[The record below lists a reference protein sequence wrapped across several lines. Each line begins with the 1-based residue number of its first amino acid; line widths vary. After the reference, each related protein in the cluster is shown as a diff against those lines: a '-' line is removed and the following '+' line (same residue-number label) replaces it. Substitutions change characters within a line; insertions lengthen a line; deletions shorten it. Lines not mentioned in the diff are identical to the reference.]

1 MVQISEENESLLVS
15 WSGTFRY
22 PKIWNIRKRFCFIYY
37 TMSRTWDIVLKEEED
52 EQLFPIIKLVFREDG
67 KT

>member
-1 MVQISEENESLLVS
+1 
-15 WSGTFRY
+15 
-22 PKIWNIRKRFCFIYY
+22 
-37 TMSRTWDIVLKEEED
+37 MSRTWDIVLKEEED